1 MKIEQAKQL
10 TDQALD
16 QLIQAL
22 EAGKSEVLKAYLATM
37 SRFRR
42 YSWGN
47 LLLIALQMPSAS
59 RVAGFHTWRSLGR
72 FVKKGEKG
80 IMILAPIVVKR
91 RADQDVTVAEDG
103 VSAADQALV
112 GFRPVYV
119 WDQSQT
125 DGNPLSEFAEVTG
138 DPGQYSD
145 RLKSYVQQLGI
156 ALEFSSDIAPAKGVS
171 HGGKIT
177 LLPDLSPAET
187 FSTLV
192 HEVSHEL
199 LHRSERRAQTTR
211 TSRETEAEAVAF
223 VVSTAVGLELST
235 SSSDYI
241 QLWQG
246 DKQLL
251 IESLHFVQQAA
262 SQILTAISPGE

>member
-10 TDQALD
+10 TEQALD

-22 EAGKSEVLKAYLATM
+22 EAGKSEALKAYLATM
-37 SRFRR
+37 SHFHK

-47 LLLIALQMPSAS
+47 LLLIAFQSPSATH
-59 RVAGFHTWRSLGR
+59 VAGFNTWKSLGR

-91 RADQDVTVAEDG
+91 SPEKDTTVEEPNG
-103 VSAADQALV
+103 TEKALV

-119 WDQSQT
+119 WDESQT
-125 DGNPLSEFAEVTG
+125 DGEPFAEISIVTG
-138 DPGQYSD
+138 DPGDYTE
-145 RLKSYVQQLGI
+145 RLKAYVAELGI

-177 LLPDLSPAET
+177 LLPDLPPAET

-192 HEVSHEL
+192 HEVAHEK
-199 LHRSERRAQTTR
+199 LHRTERRAETTR
-211 TSRETEAEAVAF
+211 TIRETEAEAVAF
-223 VVSTAVGLELST
+223 VVCHAVGLDGADA
-235 SSSDYI
+235 SSSYI
-241 QLWQG
+241 QLWNG
-246 DKQLL
+246 EKQTLT
-251 IESLHFVQQAA
+251 ESLHFVQQTA